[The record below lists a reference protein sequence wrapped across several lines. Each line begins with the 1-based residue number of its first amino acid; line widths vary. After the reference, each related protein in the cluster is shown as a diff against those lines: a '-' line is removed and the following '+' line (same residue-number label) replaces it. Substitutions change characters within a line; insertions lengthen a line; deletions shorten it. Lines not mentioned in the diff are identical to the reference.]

1 MCNDSAELWLDTIP
15 KYDTLAMNPVE
26 FSSALRYRYFKKM
39 KGFFSGLRCNCKGRV
54 PLDKCGW
61 HVTTGCSKDG
71 GRIKTHDEVVHAVNQ
86 CCKHAG
92 NWTKLEERGCF
103 YLSNPD
109 DNKRGDISINNPSN
123 LLCSKEK
130 LILDVS
136 ITSPLDGAS
145 KGEGNLVPLL

>member
-1 MCNDSAELWLDTIP
+1 M
-15 KYDTLAMNPVE
+15 
-26 FSSALRYRYFKKM
+26 
-39 KGFFSGLRCNCKGRV
+39 
-54 PLDKCGW
+54 
-61 HVTTGCSKDG
+61 
-71 GRIKTHDEVVHAVNQ
+71 NQ